1 METFATPTSALLFD
15 EAARLFPGGVN
26 SPVRAFKGVGGS
38 PLFMDSGKGAWVTDA
53 DGNRYVDYVLGY
65 GPHVHGHA
73 DDRIVSAIREAAGK
87 GTGFGAPGR
96 YENELARL
104 IQSFVPSMEM
114 MRFVTSGTEAVMSV
128 LRLARAATGR
138 ESILKFDGNYHGHSD
153 AVLARAGSG
162 VATLGLPDSPGVPAA
177 ATKNT
182 LVVRY
187 NDLAAVASAFDAA
200 KGEIAA
206 VVVEPVAGNMGVVN
220 PDAGFLQGLRD
231 ITSAHGSLLVF
242 DEVMTG
248 FRVHRGGAQALHGV
262 VPDLTTLGK
271 VIGGGLPV
279 GAYGGRADLMRHIAP
294 EGAVYQAGTL
304 AGNPVVMAAGI
315 AALELLADDEV
326 WTRALHAVSELTSGL
341 VNLAADNGLAVQVPH
356 AGTMFSVFF
365 NPAPV
370 RNFDDARASSADL
383 YRVLFHEMLS
393 RGVSLPPSAYESWF
407 VSTSHDAQAVRHTLA
422 AAAAAFTIV
431 RERSAGAAPT

>member
-1 METFATPTSALLFD
+1 MRENSERLFA

-38 PLFMDSGKGAWVTDA
+38 PLFIDSGKGAWVTDA
-53 DGNRYVDYVLGY
+53 DGNQYVDYVLGY

-73 DDRIVSAIREAAGK
+73 DQRIVSAIREAAAL

-96 YENELARL
+96 YETELARL

-114 MRFVTSGTEAVMSV
+114 MRFVTSGTEAVMSA

-138 ESILKFDGNYHGHSD
+138 ETILKFDGNYHGHSD

-162 VATLGLPDSPGVPAA
+162 VATLGLPDSPGVTAA
-177 ATKNT
+177 ATRDT

-187 NDLAAVASAFDAA
+187 NDLQEVASAFERAGGA
-200 KGEIAA
+200 IAA
-206 VVVEPVAGNMGVVN
+206 VVVEPVAGNMGVIN
-220 PDAGFLQGLRD
+220 PEPGFLQGLRD
-231 ITSAHGSLLVF
+231 ITSQHGTLLLF

-248 FRVHRGGAQALHGV
+248 FRVHRGGAQAVHGV

-279 GAYGGRADLMRHIAP
+279 GAYGGRADLMRNIAP
-294 EGAVYQAGTL
+294 EGPVYQAGTL

-315 AALELLADDEV
+315 AALEMLSDESV
-326 WTRALHAVSELTSGL
+326 WQRALDAADRLASGL
-341 VNLAADNGLAVQVPH
+341 AEIAEKNGFVVQLPQ
-356 AGTMFSVFF
+356 AGTMLSMFF
-365 NPAPV
+365 NPGPV
-370 RNFDDARASSADL
+370 RNFDDARASSSEL
-383 YRVLFHEMLS
+383 YRVFFHEILN
-393 RGVSLPPSAYESWF
+393 RGVSLPPSAFESWF
-407 VSTSHDAQAVRHTLA
+407 VSTSHDAQAIDHTLN
-422 AAAAAFTIV
+422 AAAAAFEAMRV
-431 RERSAGAAPT
+431 RDPVPASA